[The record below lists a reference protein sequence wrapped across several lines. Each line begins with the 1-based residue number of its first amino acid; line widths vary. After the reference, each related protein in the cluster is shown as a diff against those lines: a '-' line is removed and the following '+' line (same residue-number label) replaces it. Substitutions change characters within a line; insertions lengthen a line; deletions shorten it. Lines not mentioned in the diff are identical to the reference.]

1 MTILSAKYAN
11 SERSVVEAQT
21 VESGAVLVPLSGPDF
36 SGGWQAVYS
45 AWAQSNET
53 AAYVELVRSRSV
65 SEHLAAF
72 GFDAIALVNL
82 LDTAAK
88 FAAQGVPL
96 PPKCAATREWIN
108 AAQLAYASG
117 QTLPDAPY
125 TLPEILAEIAPLLQP

>member
-1 MTILSAKYAN
+1 MTITSARYAN
-11 SERSVVEAQT
+11 VERSAVEVQT
-21 VESGAVLVPLSGPDF
+21 VEAGAVLVPLDGPDV
-36 SGGWQAVYS
+36 SGGWRVMYS

-53 AAYVELVRSRSV
+53 TAYIAPVRSQSV

-88 FAAQGVPL
+88 FSAQGVPL
-96 PPKCAATREWIN
+96 PQKCAATREWIN

-117 QTLPDAPY
+117 QTPPDAPY
-125 TLPEILAEIAPLLQP
+125 TLPGLLAEIAPLLQP